1 MKITKHTVPS
11 MTYTLK
17 VEGQVVDQTDET
29 QPLTYLAGVG
39 MMIPGFEAQ
48 LEGKV
53 KGDEFDFQVGSD
65 DGFGQIDPNAVVEI
79 PMNVFE
85 VEGKVDTEVVKVG
98 AMLPMQDQNGNPMHG
113 VILEM
118 KETAVKMDFNHV
130 LAGKDLHFTGKILD
144 VREASAEELEH
155 GHVHGPGGHEH

>member
-1 MKITKHTVPS
+1 MTTSLQSLRTKS
-11 MTYTLK
+11 ISQAKLK
-17 VEGQVVDQTDET
+17 LSQHRELGTN
-29 QPLTYLAGVG
+29 
-39 MMIPGFEAQ
+39 
-48 LEGKV
+48 
-53 KGDEFDFQVGSD
+53 S
-65 DGFGQIDPNAVVEI
+65 